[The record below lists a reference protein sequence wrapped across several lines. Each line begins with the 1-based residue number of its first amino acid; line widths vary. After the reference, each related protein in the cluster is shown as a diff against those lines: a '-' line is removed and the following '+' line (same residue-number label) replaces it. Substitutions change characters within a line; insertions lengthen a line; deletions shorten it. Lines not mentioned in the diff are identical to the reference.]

1 MNLVTPRSVGHRV
14 TRRAVLRSGSMLGL
28 VGAGLPAVG
37 TVPAHAA
44 DFADDFQQ
52 AVHYAPGRSLSS
64 GEATK
69 LTGIVIHWWG
79 EPSGQS
85 HQQVVDHLAGSNTI
99 WSSAHYVVS
108 GDRVTQLVSLDDTAF
123 HAGVY
128 DINAQSVG
136 IECRPEMDDA
146 TVDRVRDLVT
156 RLHSRYGALWLEPH
170 KAFSSTDCPGT
181 YMDKIPE
188 LKVLAAGSSSLPSTP
203 KAESGQGILTVDGY
217 WGSTTTRRL
226 QELSGTPADGVVSSQ
241 NQAWKATN
249 PGLVS
254 GWEWVPSDAASGSAV
269 IRAIQQRMGVAVDGL
284 ISPETI
290 RAMQQHYGTTL
301 DGTFPERSDCIK
313 EMQKALNSGKF

>member
-1 MNLVTPRSVGHRV
+1 
-14 TRRAVLRSGSMLGL
+14 
-28 VGAGLPAVG
+28 VG

-156 RLHSRYGALWLEPH
+156 RLRSRYGALWLEPH

>member
-1 MNLVTPRSVGHRV
+1 
-14 TRRAVLRSGSMLGL
+14 
-28 VGAGLPAVG
+28 
-37 TVPAHAA
+37 
-44 DFADDFQQ
+44 
-52 AVHYAPGRSLSS
+52 
-64 GEATK
+64 
-69 LTGIVIHWWG
+69 
-79 EPSGQS
+79 
-85 HQQVVDHLAGSNTI
+85 
-99 WSSAHYVVS
+99 
-108 GDRVTQLVSLDDTAF
+108 
-123 HAGVY
+123 
-128 DINAQSVG
+128 
-136 IECRPEMDDA
+136 
-146 TVDRVRDLVT
+146 
-156 RLHSRYGALWLEPH
+156 
-170 KAFSSTDCPGT
+170 
-181 YMDKIPE
+181 MDKIPE

-226 QELSGTPADGVVSSQ
+226 QELSATPVDGVVSGQ

>member
-1 MNLVTPRSVGHRV
+1 M
-14 TRRAVLRSGSMLGL
+14 RRD
-28 VGAGLPAVG
+28 
-37 TVPAHAA
+37 AA
-44 DFADDFQQ
+44 S
-52 AVHYAPGRSLSS
+52 APVRPQSS
-64 GEATK
+64 P
-69 LTGIVIHWWG
+69 GIVIHWWG

-156 RLHSRYGALWLEPH
+156 RLRSRYGALWLEPH

-226 QELSGTPADGVVSSQ
+226 QELSATPVDGVVSGQ

-269 IRAIQQRMGVAVDGL
+269 IRCEFNREWGWRWMADQPRDDPSDATALRNHPGWNLSG
-284 ISPETI
+284 EI
-290 RAMQQHYGTTL
+290 RLHQGDAEGIEL
-301 DGTFPERSDCIK
+301 REVLGGAAC
-313 EMQKALNSGKF
+313 G